1 MQLWYLEW
9 DPDIEMEQQII
20 MEEIKLSMKFS

>member
-9 DPDIEMEQQII
+9 DPDTEKGQQIK
-20 MEEIKLSMKFS
+20 MKEIKISMEFS